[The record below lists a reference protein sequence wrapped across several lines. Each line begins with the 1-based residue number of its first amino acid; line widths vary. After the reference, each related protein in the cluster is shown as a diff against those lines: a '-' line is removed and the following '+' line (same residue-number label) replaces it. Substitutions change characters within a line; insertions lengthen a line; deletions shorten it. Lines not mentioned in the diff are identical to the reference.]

1 MFDFAWSELGVIA
14 VVALIFIGPK
24 DLPVALKSVT
34 GMIKKARRMASEF
47 QTHVDDLVRDAD
59 LHEVRDQLSSLR
71 GYTIKGAF
79 EKLVDEDGSIRRSFD
94 DPLITPAPAA
104 SATDALGAVEGDVAI
119 AERVEAATDIV
130 AEPRP
135 EPPIEPVRPDMPAF
149 IPPGAAPL
157 SAAPANSTMPPA
169 FIPPEFAR
177 VAPPGPAA

>member
-1 MFDFAWSELGVIA
+1 MFDFAWSELGMIA

-24 DLPVALKSVT
+24 DLPVAVKSIT
-34 GMIKKARRMASEF
+34 RMIKKARGMASEF

-79 EKLVDEDGSIRRSFD
+79 EKFVDEDGSIRRSFD
-94 DPLITPAPAA
+94 DPLTTPAPAA
-104 SATDALGAVEGDVAI
+104 SAADALGAGEGDVAV
-119 AERVEAATDIV
+119 ADRVEAATDID

-135 EPPIEPVRPDMPAF
+135 EPGIEPVRPDMPAF
-149 IPPGAAPL
+149 IPPGAVPL
-157 SAAPANSTMPPA
+157 SAAPANCTAPPA

-177 VAPPGPAA
+177 AAPPGPAA

>member
-24 DLPVALKSVT
+24 DMPVALKSVT

-71 GYTIKGAF
+71 GYTVKGAF
-79 EKLVDEDGSIRRSFD
+79 EKLIDEDGSIRRTFD

-104 SATDALGAVEGDVAI
+104 TTVETAGDVAI
-119 AERVEAATDIV
+119 AERVDVGTEIDPEPG
-130 AEPRP
+130 AEPL
-135 EPPIEPVRPDMPAF
+135 EEPVRPDMPAF
-149 IPPGAAPL
+149 IPPGAAPIL
-157 SAAPANSTMPPA
+157 AAVPGCAKPPA

-177 VAPPGPAA
+177 GGSSRPSA

>member
-1 MFDFAWSELGVIA
+1 MFDFAWSELGMIA

-24 DLPVALKSVT
+24 DLPVAVKSIT
-34 GMIKKARRMASEF
+34 RMIKKARGMASEF

-79 EKLVDEDGSIRRSFD
+79 EKFVDEDGSIRRSFD
-94 DPLITPAPAA
+94 DPLTTPAA
-104 SATDALGAVEGDVAI
+104 SEALGAVEGDVAV
-119 AERVEAATDIV
+119 ADREETATDAD
-130 AEPRP
+130 AEARP
-135 EPPIEPVRPDMPAF
+135 EPRIEPVRPDMPAF

-157 SAAPANSTMPPA
+157 SAAPADCSVPPA

-177 VAPPGPAA
+177 AAPPGPAT